1 MQPSDVTLENASIAR
16 KNLQRRYLKN
26 NKKKK
31 AKYRVGDVVRITRTR
46 GTFEKVYESGWS
58 EELFIIKRIITW
70 RTYSPVVYELEY
82 LAGKVI
88 DGLFYEQEL
97 ADVKNRNVHKG
108 EFIVEKIIQTRGKAS
123 EKQALVK
130 WAGHPDK
137 FNSWI
142 PASELKNI

>member
-31 AKYRVGDVVRITRTR
+31 AKYRVGDVVRISRTR
-46 GTFEKVYESGWS
+46 GTFEKGYESGWS

-70 RTYSPVVYELEY
+70 RTYSPVVYELED
-82 LAGKVI
+82 LAGEVI

-97 ADVKNRNVHKG
+97 ADVKNRNVHEG
-108 EFIVEKIIQTRGKAS
+108 EVIV
-123 EKQALVK
+123 
-130 WAGHPDK
+130 
-137 FNSWI
+137 
-142 PASELKNI
+142 